1 MYAWNNT
8 NAVVKE
14 ISEVSES
21 TLYKGFGDMVDNRKV
36 RWEWL
41 AMALLGWKRRRAMM
55 KAVSWT

>member
-21 TLYKGFGDMVDNRKV
+21 TLYKGFEDMVGNRKLG
-36 RWEWL
+36 RESL
-41 AMALLGWKRRRAMM
+41 ALALLGWKRRRAMM
-55 KAVSWT
+55 KAVT